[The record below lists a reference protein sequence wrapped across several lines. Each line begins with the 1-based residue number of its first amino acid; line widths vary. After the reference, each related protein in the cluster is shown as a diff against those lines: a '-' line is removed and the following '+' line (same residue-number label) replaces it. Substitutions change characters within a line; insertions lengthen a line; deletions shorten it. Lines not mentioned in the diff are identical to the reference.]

1 MNIDEKKLAGIIDE
15 CIKNGSM
22 HISVKT
28 GNETIIEECKVSCKE
43 GGACSS
49 PTIYESIDEYE

>member
-1 MNIDEKKLAGIIDE
+1 MDINEKKLVEIIDE
-15 CIKNGSM
+15 CVKNGSM
-22 HISVKT
+22 HINVRS
-28 GNETIIEECKVSCKE
+28 GAETVIEECKVSCKE

>member
-1 MNIDEKKLAGIIDE
+1 MNIDEKKLAELIDE
-15 CIKNGSM
+15 CVKNGSM
-22 HISVKT
+22 HINVKAGT
-28 GNETIIEECKVSCKE
+28 ETIIEECKVSCKE